1 MPFPNFE
8 GKHAHDALFTPQDLI
23 AYRQKQGRLLDFSP
37 PKGVILCYQ
46 SSLLTYILEV
56 EEVERQ
62 KVGPGDF
69 YLLKRTGNRVG
80 VYGGF
85 GIGAPVAAVVL
96 EDLIALGT
104 TEFINIGTAGGLQK
118 PQQIGDI
125 VVCSQAIRDEGV
137 SYHYRAP
144 APHAQPAAV
153 LTDRLKEALTRAAV
167 PYTEGPTWTI
177 DTPYRE
183 TVAEA
188 RHYQRE
194 GVQTVE
200 MEAAA
205 VFAVAEYRQ
214 VAAAAA
220 FAISDSLA
228 ELVWDPQFGSPDLKR
243 SLERLYQA
251 AVAALMGGEPTGPVE
266 EAER

>member
-8 GKHAHDALFTPQDLI
+8 GKHGHDAFFTPRDSI
-23 AYRQKQGRLLDFSP
+23 SYRRKLGRLPDFRA
-37 PKGVILCYQ
+37 PKGVVICYQ
-46 SSLLTYILEV
+46 GSLLNHIQDSEDAEGL
-56 EEVERQ
+56 
-62 KVGPGDF
+62 KFAAGDF
-69 YLLKRTGNRVG
+69 YLLKRTENRVG
-80 VYGGF
+80 LVGGF
-85 GIGAPVAAVVL
+85 GIGAPAAAVVL
-96 EDLIALGT
+96 EELIALGT

-118 PQQIGDI
+118 SLRIGDI

-137 SYHYRAP
+137 SHHYLSP
-144 APHAQPAAV
+144 AQYARPSAA
-153 LTDRLKEALTRAAV
+153 LTDRLKDALATTAI

-183 TVAEA
+183 TVEEA

-205 VFAVAEYRQ
+205 VLAVAEYRR

-228 ELVWDPQFGSPDLKR
+228 NLVWDPQFASPDLGP
-243 SLERLYQA
+243 SLVRLYRA
-251 AVAALMGGEPTGPVE
+251 AVDALAGV
-266 EAER
+266 